1 MVFNYEIR
9 IRSITVFCILAH
21 EKATEGFVQ
30 QRFCEIAKYVVK
42 SRLSF
47 ARNIIFNRK
56 YAVPKLATAQS
67 VGTLGKI
74 IKEIQKH
81 NTILTI
87 KKHIMR
93 LTILILFILV
103 SSSIYS
109 QKIDKQ
115 KIEDYIN
122 HIENNNRGIG
132 SISIFSSGQE
142 VYNRDF
148 GQKNL
153 QNVSYDSNTKYQV
166 GSITKMIT
174 ATLIFKLIE
183 DKKLKLEDKLS
194 NFYSEIPNSEN
205 ITIKNLLEHSSGL
218 GDFTM
223 KNDSIQWLS
232 KKVTE
237 EEIFEEIIR
246 QGVAFQPNEKVEYS
260 NSGYYIL
267 TKILEKKYKLNYATI
282 VENNII
288 KPLKLEN
295 FSPIK
300 NDTKNVFKSYSFE
313 NNWKEITDFNF
324 FNVIGVG
331 DIVSTT
337 KDLNIFISNLFQYKI
352 LKKETIEIMKP
363 VYKKELFGRG
373 LMIVPFYENIYFG
386 HGGDTYGTHSIVSF
400 NEKDN
405 IAISFSINGE
415 RFPHNDFAIGLL
427 SIIYNKKYDYP
438 NFKDAIELKSEDLD
452 KYLGI
457 YSSPDFPLK
466 LTIFKEGNLLKAQG
480 TGQPAFQLEC
490 YEINKFK
497 FEAAMLKLDFK
508 TEENKMILT
517 QGGKDVEMKKE

>member
-1 MVFNYEIR
+1 MKQ
-9 IRSITVFCILAH
+9 TL
-21 EKATEGFVQ
+21 
-30 QRFCEIAKYVVK
+30 
-42 SRLSF
+42 LS
-47 ARNIIFNRK
+47 
-56 YAVPKLATAQS
+56 
-67 VGTLGKI
+67 
-74 IKEIQKH
+74 
-81 NTILTI
+81 
-87 KKHIMR
+87 
-93 LTILILFILV
+93 LFILV
-103 SSSIYS
+103 SASLYS
-109 QKIDKQ
+109 QKIDNQ
-115 KIEDYIN
+115 KIDDYIN

-132 SISIFSSGQE
+132 SISIFSNGKE

-153 QNVSYDSNTKYQV
+153 ENINYNTNTKFQV

-183 DKKLKLEDKLS
+183 EKKLKLDDKLS
-194 NFYSEIPNSEN
+194 KFYSEIPNSEN

-223 KNDSIQWLS
+223 KNDSIQWLT

-237 EEIFEEIIR
+237 KEIFDEIIK
-246 QGVAFQPNEKVEYS
+246 QGVDFQPNEKMDYS
-260 NSGYYIL
+260 NSGYYLL
-267 TKILEKKYKLNYATI
+267 TKILEKKYKSNYSTI

-295 FSPIK
+295 FSSIK
-300 NDTKNVFKSYSFE
+300 NNTKNVFKSYSFE
-313 NNWKEITDFNF
+313 KNWKEITDFDF

-337 KDLNIFISNLFQYKI
+337 KDLNIFIVNLFQYKI

-363 VYKKELFGRG
+363 ISKKELFGRG
-373 LMIVPFYENIYFG
+373 LMTIPFYENIYFG

-438 NFKDAIELKSEDLD
+438 NFKEAIELKSEDLD

-466 LTIFKEGNLLKAQG
+466 LTITKDGNILKAQG
-480 TGQPAFQLEC
+480 TGQPAFPLEC

-497 FEAAMLKLDFK
+497 FEQIMLKLEFK
-508 TEENKMILT
+508 TEENTMILN
-517 QGGKDVEMKKE
+517 QGGMKVEMKKE